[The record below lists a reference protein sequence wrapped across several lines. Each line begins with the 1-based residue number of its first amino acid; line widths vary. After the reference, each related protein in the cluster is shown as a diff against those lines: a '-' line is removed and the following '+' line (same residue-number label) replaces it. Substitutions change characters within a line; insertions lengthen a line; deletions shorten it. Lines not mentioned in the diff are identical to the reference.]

1 MNENIFWLVV
11 NIYHEAR
18 GESLEGQIAVGHVVL
33 NRAERRGKTA
43 KEIVLQP
50 MQFSWHNGD
59 QYPPIKEYAALFAA
73 TQAAEAVITER
84 LEGKT
89 LGGADH
95 YFADYIAMPSW
106 AKDMKQVAKIGRH
119 IFLRS

>member
-1 MNENIFWLVV
+1 MNENIFWLGV

-18 GESLEGQIAVGHVVL
+18 GESLEGQIAVGHVVM
-33 NRAERRGKTA
+33 NRAEHRKKTA

-59 QYPPIKEYAALFAA
+59 QYPPIKEYGALLASM
-73 TQAAEAVITER
+73 QAAEAVVMER

-95 YFADYIAMPSW
+95 YFADYISPPSW
-106 AKDMKQVAKIGRH
+106 SRAMKQVAKIGKH